1 MNAAEQATSPTTA
14 AKIAAIV
21 NLFKQ
26 QFPTVKAN
34 LKPWTS
40 DPETQEWVDPD
51 SIDIGFNLPAGQTL
65 VQLRLQDTRLLG
77 IEAAC
82 FGPFGSQRWRF
93 STIGDWT
100 FLGTTPPPPGFQTQ
114 WKQTCKEIF
123 NVFNQSAEVNQSAE
137 EP

>member
-1 MNAAEQATSPTTA
+1 MNAAEQATSPETA

-26 QFPTVKAN
+26 QFPKVKAN

-40 DPETQEWVDPD
+40 DPDTQEWIDPD
-51 SIDIGFNLPAGQTL
+51 SIDIGFNLPAGHTL
-65 VQLRLQDTRLLG
+65 IQLRLLEGRLLG

-82 FGPFGSQRWRF
+82 FGPFGSDRWKF

-100 FLGTTPPPPGFQTQ
+100 FLGPTPPPPGFQEQ
-114 WKQTCKEIF
+114 LKRVCKEIF
-123 NVFNQSAEVNQSAE
+123 TLFH
-137 EP
+137 